1 MLGQYEHETDT
12 KNRTSMNSAYELT
25 NTLEMLKNPIQ
36 AFESP
41 NFDVRA
47 RS

>member
-1 MLGQYEHETDT
+1 MDFNEF
-12 KNRTSMNSAYELT
+12 RFWAYEP
-25 NTLEMLKNPIQ
+25 LKNGKKPIQ
-36 AFESP
+36 AFESL